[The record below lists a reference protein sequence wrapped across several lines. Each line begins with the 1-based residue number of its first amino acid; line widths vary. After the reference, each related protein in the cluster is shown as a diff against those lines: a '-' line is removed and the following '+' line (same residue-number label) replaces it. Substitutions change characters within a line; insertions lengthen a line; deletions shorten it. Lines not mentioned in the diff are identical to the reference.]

1 MAVRIILFILGIVL
15 VVNLVLT
22 FVSLITGVNLYKKY
36 GIQILKFFAGFGL
49 FVVGAYVV
57 LAMIG
62 LK

>member
-22 FVSLITGVNLYKKY
+22 FVSLITGVNLYHKY
-36 GIQILKFFAGFGL
+36 GKQILKFFVGFGL

-57 LAMIG
+57 LALIG
-62 LK
+62 LM

>member
-22 FVSLITGVNLYKKY
+22 FVSLITGVNLYQKY
-36 GIQILKFFAGFGL
+36 GKQILKFFVGFGL
-49 FVVGAYVV
+49 FVVAAYVV
-57 LAMIG
+57 LALIG